1 MCHLLKTLT
10 IGTGLWAA
18 NIWGVQSAEQLEFFE
33 KNIRPV
39 LAEHCYEC
47 HNSAGKAKGDL
58 SLDWRGGWMAGG
70 DSGPVIKPGKPADSF
85 LLRVIRHQEK
95 DLKMPKDGPK
105 LSPAVIKDFEQWITM
120 GAPDPRTKKPTKE
133 QIAKAISWET
143 IREQRKKWWSFQPI
157 RSPKP
162 PKVNGNWATSDIDK
176 FIQAE
181 WGKQFLQPAPDA
193 KPEDFIRRLSF
204 ALTGLPPT
212 REESAAFLKATSNN
226 RNKAI
231 EQAVDR
237 LIASPHFG
245 ERWARHW
252 MDWVRYAESLGSEGD
267 PRIPHA
273 VQYRNY
279 LIRALN
285 ADVPYDQLLREHIA
299 GDLLPKPRVNEK
311 LGLNESAIGP
321 AHYRFFLQGFAPTD
335 ALDELVRT
343 TEDQIDVVSKAFL
356 GLTVSCARCHNHK
369 FDAISQKDYHAF
381 FSIMTST
388 RPATINVDS
397 SARQNLHKTQMQQL
411 KKEIRTV
418 LTKQWLEEAGKFA
431 SRLLQPDAGMQ
442 KAINS
447 ANKGDHPLHAWQ
459 RLQKAE
465 GDAFEKTW
473 AQLERDFQNSYKRV
487 EEQRKRSYSQY
498 WQFRSG
504 DAKRWVQNGNGLNGL
519 ATKAGAFRVLPK
531 GDRLVEDILP
541 TGVYSHLLSD
551 KHTGMLGSPRFRIGP
566 NETLWVRV
574 RGTGNVM
581 ARYVIQNYTRS
592 GTVYPTTRL
601 NDGKWRWQKWSLK
614 YWEGDDAHLEVS
626 TAGEQATLASGN
638 ANSWFGV
645 TEALV
650 LKSGQ
655 LGPRDEA
662 ASEIAPL
669 FDLGKPANRKVLAKQ
684 YSGALRECIEAWQRD
699 AMTDAQ
705 ANFLGHFVRAG
716 LLPNTIVAAPQA
728 AKLVNAYRQLE
739 AAVQVPQR
747 APGVIEGDARD
758 MPLYERG
765 SHKRPGEPVPRRF
778 LEAFD
783 AKPFSTKQSGR
794 LELAEAMLRQGNPLV
809 ARVIVNRVWHHIF
822 GRGLVATPDNFGK
835 LGELPTHPEL
845 LDYLA
850 TRFVKEGWS
859 LKNLIREL
867 TLTRTFQ
874 LSVFNRM
881 DLPRGG
887 PTAREADPDN
897 RLLTHAHLRRL
908 EAEAIRDAMLQA
920 SGSLTRNPLGG
931 SDAFNTNR
939 RSLYVRVIRNNLDP
953 FLTVFDT
960 PVPATAKGRRDET
973 NVPAQSLTMMND
985 PFVISLA
992 DRLAKRVRSDQTLT
1006 TPEAQIRSLFQL
1018 TLNRD
1023 PSAKEINAAQAFLKS
1038 DGGRQLE
1045 AQKKMKD
1052 VRERLNAASAKVT
1065 AIREPVRQRLL
1076 NARKK
1081 ENEKPTP
1088 AGPKPFAAWNFSKGI
1103 EDQIGKLNLSLQG
1116 GAKVENG
1123 ALIFNGRSAFARST
1137 PLTKALRA
1145 KTLEAWV
1152 QLNNLGQRGGGVISL
1167 QTHNGVL
1174 FDAIVFGEQ
1183 QPGHWM
1189 AGSNSFKRTRSM
1201 NGPAEKEAVQRP
1213 VHVAIVYM
1221 NNGTITA
1228 YRDGKPYG
1236 RPYKM
1241 GLQPFGAG
1249 DTEVIFGLRHGTGAG
1264 TGRMLAG
1271 KIMKARM
1278 YDRALEPDEVLASF
1292 GGNPN
1297 YISEK
1302 ELLAAMTG
1310 VQRKQLEELNAS
1322 LKKLNSEMSALQKTS
1337 ASSADPWRDLAQA
1350 MFNLKE
1356 FIYIK

>member
-1 MCHLLKTLT
+1 MRCFLKTILL
-10 IGTGLWAA
+10 GL
-18 NIWGVQSAEQLEFFE
+18 GLSATFVLGAPTPTQLEFFE

-47 HNSAGKAKGDL
+47 HNSGGKAKGDL
-58 SLDWRGGWMAGG
+58 ALDWRGGWMAGG
-70 DSGPVIKPGKPADSF
+70 DNGPLFTSGKPEGSL
-85 LLRVIRHQEK
+85 LLRVLRHQVK

-105 LSPAVIKDFEQWITM
+105 FSPAVVKNFERWIAM
-120 GAPDPRTKKPTKE
+120 GAPDPRLKPPTKE
-133 QIAKAISWET
+133 QIAKATSWET

-157 RSPKP
+157 RDAKP
-162 PKVNGNWATSDIDK
+162 PKVEGNWTATDIDK
-176 FIQAE
+176 FIQAK
-181 WGKQFLQPAPDA
+181 WSQQNLKPASDA
-193 KPEDFIRRLSF
+193 KPEVLIRRLSF

-212 REESAAFLKATSNN
+212 PEETLAFTKAAAVN
-226 RNKAI
+226 RQSSIVNAI
-231 EQAVDR
+231 DR
-237 LIASPHFG
+237 LLASQHFG

-299 GDLLPKPRVNEK
+299 GDLLPNPRVNEK

-381 FSIMTST
+381 FSIMTSC

-397 SARQNLHKTQMQQL
+397 PARQATNKSEMAKTKTQ
-411 KKEIRTV
+411 IRAALAKLW
-418 LTKQWLEEAGKFA
+418 LTAADKFA
-431 SRLLQPDAGMQ
+431 QRLLKPDGQLQNAVNGA
-442 KAINS
+442 KNS
-447 ANKGDHPLHAWQ
+447 AHPLHAWQ
-459 RLQKAE
+459 RLQKVE
-465 GDAFEKTW
+465 GDAFVKIW
-473 AQLERDFQNSYKRV
+473 AQLDTDFRNSFARL
-487 EEQRKRSYSQY
+487 EAQRKRPYAQH
-498 WQFRSG
+498 WQFHKG
-504 DAKRWVQNGNGLNGL
+504 DAHRWVQNGNGLNGS
-519 ATKAGAFRVLPK
+519 AAPAGAFRVLPK

-566 NETLWVRV
+566 NESLWVRV

-626 TAGEQATLASGN
+626 TAGEQATLASDN

-655 LGPRDEA
+655 PGPRDEA

-669 FDLGKPANRKVLAKQ
+669 FGLGKPANREALAKQ
-684 YSGALRECIEAWQRD
+684 YAGALRECIEAWQRD
-699 AMTDAQ
+699 AMTDSQ
-705 ANFLGHFVRAG
+705 ANFLGHFVRTG
-716 LLPNTIVAAPQA
+716 LMPNTIAAVPQV

-765 SHKRPGEPVPRRF
+765 SHKRLGEPVPRRF

-783 AKPFSTKQSGR
+783 SKPFNTKQSGR
-794 LELAEAMLRQGNPLV
+794 LELAEAMLSADNPLV
-809 ARVIVNRVWHHIF
+809 SRVIVNRVWHHLF

-850 TRFVKEGWS
+850 TRFEKEGWS

-874 LSVFNRM
+874 LSVISTATNR
-881 DLPRGG
+881 
-887 PTAREADPDN
+887 EVDPGN
-897 RLLTHAHLRRL
+897 LLLTRAHLRRL

-931 SDAFNTNR
+931 ADAFNTNR

-960 PVPATAKGRRDET
+960 PVPATTKGRRDET

-992 DRLAKRVRSDQTLT
+992 DRLAKRVRGDKTLT
-1006 TPEAQIRSLFQL
+1006 TSEAQIRSLFQL

-1023 PSAKEINAAQAFLKS
+1023 PSVKEITAAQTFLKS
-1038 DGGRQLE
+1038 DGGRQLA
-1045 AQKKMKD
+1045 AQKKMQD
-1052 VRERLNAASAKVT
+1052 VRERLNAANAKITV
-1065 AIREPVRQRLL
+1065 IREPVRKRLL

-1081 ENEKPTP
+1081 ENEKPKP

-1123 ALIFNGRSAFARST
+1123 ALVLNGRGAFARST

-1167 QTHNGVL
+1167 QTRNGVL

-1189 AGSNSFKRTRSM
+1189 AGSNNFKRTRSM
-1201 NGPAEKEAVQRP
+1201 NGPAEKEAAQRP
-1213 VHVAIVYM
+1213 VHVAIVYK
-1221 NNGTITA
+1221 NDGTIIG

-1241 GLQPFGAG
+1241 DLQPFSTG
-1249 DTEVIFGLRHGTGAG
+1249 DSEVIFGLRHGTGAG
-1264 TGRMLAG
+1264 NSRMLAG
-1271 KIMKARM
+1271 KVLKARL
-1278 YDRALEPDEVLASF
+1278 YDRVLEASEILASAS
-1292 GGNPN
+1292 GNPN

-1302 ELLAAMTG
+1302 EMLAAMTDS
-1310 VQRKQLEELNAS
+1310 QRKQLKGLNTSLEKLNA
-1322 LKKLNSEMSALQKTS
+1322 EMNALQKVGS
-1337 ASSADPWRDLAQA
+1337 VSPDPWRDLAQA

-1356 FIYIK
+1356 FIYIQ